1 MSEEKKRPRRLMSR
15 FYAVRTTAGQEM
27 NVAMLIYN
35 RVRAAKLDV
44 KAIIVPPNAK
54 GYVILEAPG
63 PNVVYNAIQELKH
76 VKGLVPGVFSDD
88 DIKRALIPKSPLIGL
103 KEGDIVEIIA
113 GPFRGMKAKIIRV
126 DVAKNEAV
134 LNILESS
141 YPLQIMVS
149 GDYVKPVRKQQT
161 QGGT

>member
-1 MSEEKKRPRRLMSR
+1 
-15 FYAVRTTAGQEM
+15 
-27 NVAMLIYN
+27 
-35 RVRAAKLDV
+35 
-44 KAIIVPPNAK
+44 
-54 GYVILEAPG
+54 
-63 PNVVYNAIQELKH
+63 
-76 VKGLVPGVFSDD
+76 
-88 DIKRALIPKSPLIGL
+88 
-103 KEGDIVEIIA
+103 
-113 GPFRGMKAKIIRV
+113 MKAKIIRV